1 MPGYAFRK
9 RPIAASVSIAL
20 GLSISPTLLAQETS
34 DADAPAVI
42 EEVVVKGIRTS
53 LKRAMDKKRDSAG
66 VVDAITAEDIGDFP
80 DTNLAE
86 ALQRVTG
93 VAIDRQ
99 RGEGSPRSPC
109 EALAPTL
116 IWSHSIAGKC
126 QHTVAWAAPLTLPDI
141 AAESVSG
148 VEIYKT
154 SRANVVHRW
163 HWCHY
168 QHVKRRAPL
177 TDLASMRRQ

>member
-20 GLSISPTLLAQETS
+20 GLSISPTLLAQEGT

-80 DTNLAE
+80 DT
-86 ALQRVTG
+86 T
-93 VAIDRQ
+93 
-99 RGEGSPRSPC
+99 
-109 EALAPTL
+109 
-116 IWSHSIAGKC
+116 
-126 QHTVAWAAPLTLPDI
+126 
-141 AAESVSG
+141 
-148 VEIYKT
+148 
-154 SRANVVHRW
+154 
-163 HWCHY
+163 
-168 QHVKRRAPL
+168 
-177 TDLASMRRQ
+177 